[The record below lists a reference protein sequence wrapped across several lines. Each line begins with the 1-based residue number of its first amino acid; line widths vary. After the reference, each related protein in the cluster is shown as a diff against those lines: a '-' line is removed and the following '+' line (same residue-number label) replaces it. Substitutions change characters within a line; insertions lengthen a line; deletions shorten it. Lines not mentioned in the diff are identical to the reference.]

1 MIDLNNGFL
10 YGFHHR
16 PEYVADCFM
25 KLITECDN
33 GAAMAVVKD
42 GPFLVPDTSTFYVI
56 AAAIFGKIANKARV
70 YHGMIRSN
78 HYLVG
83 ASKLH
88 I

>member
-1 MIDLNNGFL
+1 MF
-10 YGFHHR
+10 R

-56 AAAIFGKIANKARV
+56 AATIFGKIANKVCFNLNSIHRFVRQDLRFIFPRFAA
-70 YHGMIRSN
+70 N
-78 HYLVG
+78 
-83 ASKLH
+83 
-88 I
+88 

>member
-1 MIDLNNGFL
+1 MV
-10 YGFHHR
+10 YHR

-25 KLITECDN
+25 KLVTECDN

-70 YHGMIRSN
+70 SLCTM
-78 HYLVG
+78 
-83 ASKLH
+83 A
-88 I
+88 

>member
-56 AAAIFGKIANKARV
+56 AATILGKIANKAGAST
-70 YHGMIRSN
+70 YSN
-78 HYLVG
+78 HADLCTF
-83 ASKLH
+83 
-88 I
+88 